1 MASAFTMALTLFGKC
16 SLSPAPPQVG
26 RAPELGEGAEGAW
39 AADGA
44 RGTGAGRGG
53 GVGRLGRWVRSLA
66 PLPLFP
72 LPAGPMGVCSP
83 GQFWDGRL

>member
-1 MASAFTMALTLFGKC
+1 MALTLFGKC
-16 SLSPAPPQVG
+16 SLWPARPQVG
-26 RAPELGEGAEGAW
+26 RAPELGAGTGGAR

-44 RGTGAGRGG
+44 RGTGASRDG
-53 GVGRLGRWVRSLA
+53 GVRRLGRWVRSLA

-72 LPAGPMGVCSP
+72 LPAGPMGVCAP